1 MLEIARYLELS
12 DLEDNG
18 TNKFDVSSGFQG
30 NNFEF
35 RSFE

>member
-1 MLEIARYLELS
+1 MARYLDLS

-30 NNFEF
+30 DNFDF
-35 RSFE
+35 SSFE